1 MKHFAIVI
9 LLVCAAAGLCLPA
22 SAQKYTGPGVSE
34 GEIKV
39 GSLSPYSGPASAY
52 GTIGKAY
59 AGYFN
64 KVNDEGGINGR
75 KINFIS
81 YDDAYS
87 PPKSVEQTRKLVEG
101 DEVLLV
107 FGAVGTPTNAAT
119 QKYLNAKKVPQLFV
133 ASGASRWDDPSHFP
147 WTMGWFPTYQSE
159 GRIFGKYILSKYP
172 NGKIAVIWQ
181 NDDAGKDIM
190 KGFKDALGSKAGMIV
205 AEKTYETSDPTV
217 DSQVVALRDSG
228 ADIFASFTTP
238 KPAAQAIRK
247 TAELG
252 WKPVFLLTNVSASIP
267 SVLQPAG
274 LENAKGII
282 STAFLKDPNDPSWK
296 DDPAIAAWRAF
307 MDKYYPQGDKGD
319 INNVL
324 AYVQAEA
331 LVHVLKQCGEDL
343 SRANVMKQAASL
355 KDYRSELLLPGI
367 YANTSPT
374 DFLPID
380 QLQMMTFDGHT
391 WRRFGETIAAT
402 LH

>member
-22 SAQKYTGPGVSE
+22 SAQKYTGPGVTES
-34 GEIKV
+34 EIKI

-59 AGYFN
+59 ASYFH

-172 NGKIAVIWQ
+172 NAKIAVIWQ